1 GQLRAAEGVL
11 ADRRA
16 VGDLRP
22 ARERGAQRRRAA
34 GAGHALV
41 LPGRPRAGAEGPA
54 AAPGGQPRGGVDLV
68 VAVVVARADPIIGP
82 VERRA
87 AVVVVEEVAVGA
99 GVADAEVGAEI
110 AVGCAAEVA
119 GAQV

>member
-1 GQLRAAEGVL
+1 ECGASAGAAGQVAAVLGGQADLAVEVAVTLQLDQEVSGGARGQLRAAEGVL

-54 AAPGGQPRGGVDLV
+54 AAPGGQPRGG
-68 VAVVVARADPIIGP
+68 
-82 VERRA
+82 
-87 AVVVVEEVAVGA
+87 
-99 GVADAEVGAEI
+99 
-110 AVGCAAEVA
+110 
-119 GAQV
+119 